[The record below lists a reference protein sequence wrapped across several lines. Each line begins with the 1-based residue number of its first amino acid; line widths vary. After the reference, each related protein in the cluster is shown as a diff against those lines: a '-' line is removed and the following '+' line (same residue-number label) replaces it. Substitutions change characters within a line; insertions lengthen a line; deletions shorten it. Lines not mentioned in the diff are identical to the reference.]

1 MATQAL
7 GNALKTNMSKQPSM
21 TAGETYMQSVEP
33 TLKELKGAEE
43 EKMKAEKEK
52 AIFTGESESRRQ
64 QALSKAT
71 EAEATA
77 MREDPAR
84 AQYEGLIQEK
94 SKAEFIPTQENAK
107 DMAAL
112 FSLMNVI
119 GFAIGAGGKQHA
131 QQAMSAMNGM
141 LEGHQKGRDDLYRQ
155 QRNIFETNQKQ
166 LDKKIEDL
174 FKFMQENTKLYA
186 KDKVAAEQN
195 ANAKFAE
202 EGAGFLKTYYEKY
215 GPGPALEYMK
225 QIVKAKEHAADLTDR
240 EKTRAQQQAARL
252 QQAREVAAI
261 KAGLGTAPAGPS
273 VSNDIESSAQAI
285 ANYAQKPPGLRDKTR
300 PQIMARVRQINPS
313 YNEMDYGQRDL
324 AMRNYTNPNGAG
336 AKQLQAF
343 TTVAGHLDSLERLG
357 EALNNKDTQLANK
370 VLNYISVQTGN
381 PEVTNFNTAKQAVSG
396 EVVKA
401 ITGTAG
407 ALADR
412 KEAENAFNAIGSP
425 EQLQGA
431 IDTVKELIYSRLD
444 TTRAQYESATGRHDF
459 ETRLPD
465 IVKQTF
471 IEKKRP
477 ASSPSPQTA
486 RKTQAP
492 PEAVQYLKQHPEFK
506 EQFKTKY
513 GYLPEGM

>member
-1 MATQAL
+1 MMATQAL

-186 KDKVAAEQN
+186 RDKVAAEQN

-240 EKTRAQQQAARL
+240 EKTRAQQAADRL
-252 QQAREVAAI
+252 QREREASQAKIEAAKEKAAAKTDKATQQQMMAQRAVNSLGGVSSALESIKELPAGTTTGLLPNLQTKDGLLNYVRNNIGRKVTSREAEILNTLFTGVGRNLASIEASGAATGLAELSKQMQSGIYINAGTDDPYKVAIKLADIRRIATENIRPAIESGLMPKQQAEVAAKLVERI
-261 KAGLGTAPAGPS
+261 EKAIPYTTADVVRAATQGRVTLGEKA
-273 VSNDIESSAQAI
+273 EQAVTGG
-285 ANYAQKPPGLRDKTR
+285 QKPYD
-300 PQIMARVRQINPS
+300 
-313 YNEMDYGQRDL
+313 
-324 AMRNYTNPNGAG
+324 
-336 AKQLQAF
+336 
-343 TTVAGHLDSLERLG
+343 
-357 EALNNKDTQLANK
+357 
-370 VLNYISVQTGN
+370 
-381 PEVTNFNTAKQAVSG
+381 PE
-396 EVVKA
+396 
-401 ITGTAG
+401 
-407 ALADR
+407 
-412 KEAENAFNAIGSP
+412 KEARYQKWLKEN
-425 EQLQGA
+425 
-431 IDTVKELIYSRLD
+431 
-444 TTRAQYESATGRHDF
+444 
-459 ETRLPD
+459 
-465 IVKQTF
+465 
-471 IEKKRP
+471 
-477 ASSPSPQTA
+477 PQ
-486 RKTQAP
+486 
-492 PEAVQYLKQHPEFK
+492 
-506 EQFKTKY
+506 
-513 GYLPEGM
+513 